1 MAIPSALTVNDLV
14 LHNRYDQF
22 HHSKLDARWRTPFL
36 GQLIYRASGLLLLVL
51 AMFVVIQAQV
61 ATSSPADEPYLVE
74 GVSDTMAYGLGRS
87 VKITGTVKNGA
98 IALGG
103 DVIVQGTV
111 EGDVAAIGGSVIQ
124 LEGSRIGG
132 DVIVIGGVYRHG
144 SESPNRSASSATI
157 MYAGYEQE
165 LRNMMRN
172 PTEMVTPH
180 WSARYVGL
188 RILAVLFWFVVSI
201 ALTAAMPGTI
211 SQGIARLQL
220 TTFRVAII
228 GFVAAAIIGAGVP
241 FSLHYFPTP
250 LAALIGLLAFLLV
263 VVAGL
268 FGRVV
273 IYAATGRCLQR
284 KFLPLGTSSESVA
297 LLMGTSFWIALSS
310 LPYIWPLVVAVMIVT
325 GLGLALTARYRVRWG
340 RTEPSLISSRP

>member
-1 MAIPSALTVNDLV
+1 MRITSATIVNDLR
-14 LHNRYDQF
+14 LPNLYDQF
-22 HHSKLDARWRTPFL
+22 PV
-36 GQLIYRASGLLLLVL
+36 QLIYRVGGLMLLILT
-51 AMFVVIQAQV
+51 MFVAIQAQV
-61 ATSSPADEPYLVE
+61 ATSSPTETPYLVQ

-103 DVIVQGTV
+103 DVIVEGTV

-132 DVIVIGGVYRHG
+132 DVIVIGGSYQHG
-144 SESPNRSASSATI
+144 SGVPNRAASSTTI

-172 PTEMVTPH
+172 PTEMITPQL
-180 WSARYVGL
+180 SARYVGL
-188 RILAVLFWFVVSI
+188 RLLAVLFWFVVSVV
-201 ALTAAMPGTI
+201 LTAALPGTI

-228 GFVAAAIIGAGVP
+228 GFVASAIIGAGVP

-250 LAALIGLLAFLLV
+250 LSALIGLSAFLLIL
-263 VVAGL
+263 VAGL

-273 IYAATGRCLQR
+273 IYAATGRWLQR
-284 KFLPLGTSSESVA
+284 KLLSFGRNSESVA
-297 LLMGTSFWIALSS
+297 LLMGTSFWVALSS
-310 LPYIWPLVVAVMIVT
+310 LPYIWPLVIAIMIVT
-325 GLGLALTARYRVRWG
+325 GLGLALTARYRVGWG
-340 RTEPSLISSRP
+340 RSQPSFSSPRP